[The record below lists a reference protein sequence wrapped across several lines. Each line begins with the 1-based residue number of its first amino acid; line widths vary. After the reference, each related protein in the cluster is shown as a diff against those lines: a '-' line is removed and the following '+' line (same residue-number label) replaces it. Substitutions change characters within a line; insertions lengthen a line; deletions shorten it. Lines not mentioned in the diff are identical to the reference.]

1 MNIDDS
7 AGKIIHEADDARGWD
22 ELRTTGLLW
31 LINTSLLHPR
41 GYALALGYEGDG
53 TDPGK
58 CSGWRIVGDGSEPWQ
73 MGCDEETKAV
83 IEERFAALKE
93 LLP

>member
-1 MNIDDS
+1 MNVDDS
-7 AGKIIHEADDARGWD
+7 AGKIIEGTAEARGWD

-41 GYALALGYEGDG
+41 GYALAIGY
-53 TDPGK
+53 TDDGK
-58 CSGWRIVGDGSEPWQ
+58 CDGWRIVGDGSEPWQ
-73 MGCDEETKAV
+73 MGCDDETKAT
-83 IEERFAALKE
+83 IDERFAAIKE